1 MKTKILIALA
11 LVEAAL
17 LFVLSFHLTL
27 AKDAARHWQTLY
39 MEQVVK
45 GTPK

>member
-17 LFVLSFHLTL
+17 ILILSHQLMI
-27 AKDAARHWQTLY
+27 AKDLAIRWQTLY
-39 MEQVVK
+39 LEQIVK
-45 GTPK
+45 GSPK